1 VPASKRT
8 SMTGMV
14 GWAAWKVSSPEW
26 LPLLKGGADG
36 ECDWY
41 VWITCP
47 NGCGRFRTTAASV
60 RKNKSSVCRTHI
72 KLRSCQPED
81 EAPVNVFPSQRCRT
95 VATIHQGCN
104 ERIAALQQNVSEL
117 QESRDSHETRIE
129 QLELRVVDEVGWGLS
144 GRWGG
149 GYRAHRGGVGVIGQ
163 F

>member
-1 VPASKRT
+1 
-8 SMTGMV
+8 MTGMV

-129 QLELRVVDEVGWGLS
+129 QLELRGETQKRPTRLLAP
-144 GRWGG
+144 RR
-149 GYRAHRGGVGVIGQ
+149 RALLTTRTALLAVLPWP
-163 F
+163 

>member
-1 VPASKRT
+1 
-8 SMTGMV
+8 MTGMV

-129 QLELRVVDEVGWGLS
+129 QLELRVGCYGETQKRPTRLLAP
-144 GRWGG
+144 RR
-149 GYRAHRGGVGVIGQ
+149 RALLTTRTALLAVLPWP
-163 F
+163 